1 MAGVS
6 VSTVSL
12 VMNGKTSVAPTTAKR
27 VLEAA
32 EKLDYRPH
40 QAARSL
46 ASKRADAIGLLLPH
60 ATPVSD
66 AFFAAFLSG
75 VLEVIHQAERYVV
88 LLPSSVEDETTVR
101 TLLQAAAARRIDAVV
116 LMEASAHDSRVRRLV
131 ERSVPT
137 VLFGRSELPVP
148 WVDIDNRVGGEL
160 AARHLLEF
168 GHRRLAHIAAPTR
181 FTYAS
186 ERCDGFVQA
195 VVAELGAS
203 ARPRVADADLTAE
216 SAYRAAD
223 ALLDATVPPTA
234 IFAASDLMAS
244 GVLAC
249 AQRRGL
255 SVPEQLSIVGYDDT
269 HLARS
274 GFPTLTTVSQ
284 EPRRIGRRVGELLL
298 QHLAD
303 GSVQTELVVPTLRTG
318 ESTAGPPPGDL

>member
-1 MAGVS
+1 
-6 VSTVSL
+6 
-12 VMNGKTSVAPTTAKR
+12 
-27 VLEAA
+27 
-32 EKLDYRPH
+32 
-40 QAARSL
+40 
-46 ASKRADAIGLLLPH
+46 
-60 ATPVSD
+60 
-66 AFFAAFLSG
+66 
-75 VLEVIHQAERYVV
+75 
-88 LLPSSVEDETTVR
+88 
-101 TLLQAAAARRIDAVV
+101 
-116 LMEASAHDSRVRRLV
+116 
-131 ERSVPT
+131 
-137 VLFGRSELPVP
+137 VLFGRSELNVP

-160 AARHLLEF
+160 AARHLLEL

-186 ERCDGFVQA
+186 ERCEGFVET

-216 SAYRAAD
+216 SAYRAAE

-255 SVPEQLSIVGYDDT
+255 AVPEQLSIVGYDDT

-298 QHLAD
+298 QHLSD

-318 ESTAGPPPGDL
+318 ESTAAPPPHDR